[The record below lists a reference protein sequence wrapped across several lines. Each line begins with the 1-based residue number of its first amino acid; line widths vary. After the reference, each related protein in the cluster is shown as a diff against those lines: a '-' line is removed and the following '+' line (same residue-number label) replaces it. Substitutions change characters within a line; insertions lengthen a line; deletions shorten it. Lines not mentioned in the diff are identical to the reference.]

1 MKKLMLT
8 TAILAAGTGVA
19 TAQDATMPMFR
30 AESDPTEIRASEFI
44 GMRIY
49 ASEAA
54 VDANE
59 YAGVQDGWEDIGEVN
74 DVILSRDGA
83 AEAVLVDIGGFLGA
97 GERQVAVDMS
107 AIRFVSDGAT
117 GDNVEDFF
125 LVMNAPRSMFE
136 EAPEYGMRG
145 TMADDAMTTATTDAQ
160 PVQDGAATT
169 DAQPVQDGA
178 ATTDAATA
186 AATAAAAA
194 AATAAAAGTQPMTDG
209 AMTDGAVTN
218 EQTAA
223 GLSAEEAAQVATDP
237 DYAAVNKGTDAAAAG
252 AQTEA
257 DLGQAADG
265 TMGERQPIM
274 RDGYAVAEGDYL
286 TTEKLTG
293 ARVYD
298 ANDEWIGDV
307 SELVLSEQGQIT
319 EAVIDVGGFLGMGEK
334 PVALKL
340 GDVDILRNEGGD
352 DVRVYVSMTKEQL
365 DQLPAFGG

>member
-8 TAILAAGTGVA
+8 TAILAAGTGFA

-169 DAQPVQDGA
+169 DA
-178 ATTDAATA
+178 ATA

-237 DYAAVNKGTDAAAAG
+237 DYAAVNKGTDAAVAG

-257 DLGQAADG
+257 ELGQAADG

-365 DQLPAFGG
+365 EQLPAFGG